1 MTQTYLR
8 LNSGAGVI
16 SIAAE
21 EAATLDASCLEELA
35 VLDMLGAGMTDA
47 AVHCH
52 LSGSW
57 ILGHRQV
64 SREWMDALIERVR
77 TTYDLEDMTE
87 ADEATEDRDGED
99 EAESEDF
106 EEVI

>member
-1 MTQTYLR
+1 MMAAR
-8 LNSGAGVI
+8 ANCDGAV
-16 SIAAE
+16 SSDAAG
-21 EAATLDASCLEELA
+21 DAGAVDAGYFEELA
-35 VLDMLGAGMTDA
+35 VLDLLSGGMTDA
-47 AVHCH
+47 AVHAE

-87 ADEATEDRDGED
+87 ADEAAEDCDGED
-99 EAESEDF
+99 EAEGEDF